1 MFENG
6 HNMIPLA
13 AILSIGEKVLDKVLP
28 DPEAKAKA
36 QASLMEMAQRGELA
50 QLEAQV
56 KEMQSARDREVQIA
70 TSEFAPMLSKIVT
83 PLLALGTVGLT
94 FILFGVII
102 FVDVDTDSKDI
113 LIYVLGALT
122 SAVTMVLGYYFGSS
136 RQAARKRAPSLMTSW
151 KRKSE
156 PDPKL
161 HLIRDDQVRDGF
173 AFWYGQHANKF

>member
-1 MFENG
+1 ML
-6 HNMIPLA
+6 PLG
-13 AILSIGEKVLDKVLP
+13 AILSIGEKVLDKVMP

-36 QASLMEMAQRGELA
+36 QATLMEMAQKGQLA
-50 QLEAQV
+50 EIEANV

-83 PLLALGTVGLT
+83 PVLALGTVGLT

-102 FVDVDTDSKDI
+102 FVDVDADSKDI

-136 RQAARKRAPSLMTSW
+136 AGSKE
-151 KRKSE
+151 KSSQIDE
-156 PDPKL
+156 LLGK
-161 HLIRDDQVRDGF
+161 
-173 AFWYGQHANKF
+173 K

>member
-1 MFENG
+1 
-6 HNMIPLA
+6 MIPLA

-36 QASLMEMAQRGELA
+36 QVSLMEMAQRGELA

-70 TSEFAPMLSKIVT
+70 TSASAPTLNKIVT

-102 FVDVDTDSKDI
+102 FVDVDADSKDI

-136 RQAARKRAPSLMTSW
+136 AGSKE
-151 KRKSE
+151 KSAQLDE
-156 PDPKL
+156 IMEK
-161 HLIRDDQVRDGF
+161 
-173 AFWYGQHANKF
+173 K

>member
-1 MFENG
+1 
-6 HNMIPLA
+6 MIPLA
-13 AILSIGEKVLDKVLP
+13 AILSIGEKVLDKVMP
-28 DPEAKAKA
+28 NPQAKAEA
-36 QASLMEMAQRGELA
+36 QAKLMEMAQQGELA

-70 TSEFAPMLSKIVT
+70 TSASAPMLNKIVT

-136 RQAARKRAPSLMTSW
+136 AGSKE
-151 KRKSE
+151 KSAQ
-156 PDPKL
+156 L
-161 HLIRDDQVRDGF
+161 DDIME
-173 AFWYGQHANKF
+173 KKK

>member
-1 MFENG
+1 MKRWAVGLDAYGFKNPKKSERKT
-6 HNMIPLA
+6 MIPFA
-13 AILSIGEKVLDKVLP
+13 ALLSIGEKVLDKVIP

-36 QASLMEMAQRGELA
+36 QATLMEMAQRGELA

-94 FILFGVII
+94 FVLFGVII
-102 FVDVDTDSKDI
+102 FVDVNTHSKDI

-122 SAVTMVLGYYFGSS
+122 SAVTMVLRLLLWIVCWF
-136 RQAARKRAPSLMTSW
+136 
-151 KRKSE
+151 
-156 PDPKL
+156 
-161 HLIRDDQVRDGF
+161 
-173 AFWYGQHANKF
+173 